1 MGACF
6 FVLKIILENIL
17 NKTEAKKQSSTATAT
32 SLMLGEA
39 SEKKD
44 RKNKRQTKKA
54 VDIE

>member
-17 NKTEAKKQSSTATAT
+17 NKNEAKKQSSTATAT
-32 SLMLGEA
+32 SLRLGEA

-54 VDIE
+54 VDIA